1 MKEPRSTPMTQLSD
15 EDHVRDLLTQHG
27 LRASQEEVTDLAEA
41 YRASRQRI
49 KSLYTMEGVRY
60 EQPALIFRAQ
70 N

>member
-1 MKEPRSTPMTQLSD
+1 MTQPSD
-15 EDHVRDLLTQHG
+15 EDQVRHLLIQHG
-27 LRASQEEVTDLAEA
+27 LRASPDELAELAEA

-60 EQPALIFRAQ
+60 EQPALTFHAQ